1 MFVMCYY
8 MSLGGVVGVSSYVV
22 SLFVFVLYIASF
34 FSYVV
39 ICVVYSLYV
48 CKSHTH
54 NDISD
59 TKNDTK
65 RYTYIERHRTT
76 HETTTYKEPLNSF
89 YVINKKLLGCCWG
102 VGGCVVC
109 LQTPNLPKHK
119 NIVDITYESNNYDNS
134 DIPHRHKPPTLKTLF

>member
-1 MFVMCYY
+1 MCYY

-89 YVINKKLLGCCWG
+89 YVINKKLLGCCLC
-102 VGGCVVC
+102 VGLCR
-109 LQTPNLPKHK
+109 LFANSKSTKTQEHSLYRTNKLPA
-119 NIVDITYESNNYDNS
+119 S
-134 DIPHRHKPPTLKTLF
+134 DR

>member
-1 MFVMCYY
+1 MFV
-8 MSLGGVVGVSSYVV
+8 S
-22 SLFVFVLYIASF
+22 FVLYIASF

-48 CKSHTH
+48 CKPHTH

-89 YVINKKLLGCCWG
+89 YVINKKFWGLGVCFD
-102 VGGCVVC
+102 VSLFVLFEVLFLNGGFVSCFVCFVIIYVVISFF
-109 LQTPNLPKHK
+109 Q
-119 NIVDITYESNNYDNS
+119 
-134 DIPHRHKPPTLKTLF
+134 